1 MSSIL
6 IIYLFAALLLSFA
19 IGYFQYFYSV
29 KNKTVVNYV
38 LLVLRSL
45 GFFMLFVLLIN
56 PKIKTTEIDN
66 VKPVLSILIDNSKS
80 IAYFKDTSSVNSFV
94 NQLQNDNLLNDKF
107 TIKTYY
113 FDDDLS
119 IRDSLNFLGNN
130 TNISKAITQAN
141 SLYDN
146 EIAPIVLLSDGN
158 QTVGNDYSFT
168 NSNQPIYPVV
178 FGDTTV
184 YTDLKINQINVNKY
198 SYLNNKF
205 PVEVLLNY
213 EGNESVTS
221 KFKIFNK
228 SNNVVFSKQLR
239 FSATENS
246 KSLTANLT
254 SLQEGVQYYRTSLQ
268 KVEGEKNIKN
278 NVKNFSIEVIDEQ
291 TKILLLSS
299 VLHPDI
305 GAFKKAIESNKQRK
319 VDVFLI
325 DNFKK
330 EINDYQLVILF
341 EVNKKFKNIIDAVK
355 STKSNYLLVSGVNT
369 DWNFINQNELG
380 FRKNFINQTESYNAD
395 YNSAFQTYYQ
405 KDIGFSQFPPL
416 QDQFGEIKI
425 LKEHQTLLN
434 QNINGVSTQQP
445 LLITSEENNQKTS
458 VLFGQGI
465 WKWRANSFLSTNSFQ
480 DFDSF
485 IGNLIQYLSSNKKR
499 NRLDVQAEKLF
510 TANSNVVFNAFY
522 TDKNYKFDNRASLEI
537 LITNIES
544 KETFALPFSLDNNNY
559 KTSIQNLPS
568 GSYTYKVT
576 VLGQNINRYGSFKIT
591 DFEIEAQFTRA
602 NAEKLQQLANKTKG
616 KHYHKN
622 EFENLKQELLGNSSY
637 YTIQNVKLKEK
648 NLIDWKWILFLIVAL
663 FSAEWFIRKY
673 YGKI

>member
-1 MSSIL
+1 
-6 IIYLFAALLLSFA
+6 
-19 IGYFQYFYSV
+19 
-29 KNKTVVNYV
+29 
-38 LLVLRSL
+38 
-45 GFFMLFVLLIN
+45 MLFVLLIN

>member
-1 MSSIL
+1 M
-6 IIYLFAALLLSFA
+6 LFA
-19 IGYFQYFYSV
+19 
-29 KNKTVVNYV
+29 
-38 LLVLRSL
+38 
-45 GFFMLFVLLIN
+45 LLIN
-56 PKIKTTEIDN
+56 PKIKTTQTDN
-66 VKPVLSILIDNSKS
+66 VKPILSILIDNSKS

-107 TIKTYY
+107 TIKSYY

-119 IRDSLNFLGNN
+119 IRDSLKFLGNN
-130 TNISKAITQAN
+130 TNISEAITKVN
-141 SLYDN
+141 MLYDN
-146 EIAPIVLLSDGN
+146 EIAPIVILSDGN

-168 NSNQPIYPVV
+168 NSKQPVYPVI
-178 FGDTTV
+178 FGDTTRHI
-184 YTDLKINQINVNKY
+184 DLKINQINVNKY

-246 KSLTANLT
+246 KSFTANLT

-268 KVEGEKNIKN
+268 KVEREKNIKN
-278 NVKNFSIEVIDEQ
+278 NVKNFSIEVINEQ

-434 QNINGVSTQQP
+434 QNINGVATQQP

-499 NRLDVQAEKLF
+499 NRLDIQAEKLF
-510 TANSNVVFNAFY
+510 AANSNVVFNAFY

-537 LITNIES
+537 LITSIES

-576 VLGQNINRYGSFKIT
+576 ALGQNINRYGSFKIT

-602 NAEKLQQLANKTKG
+602 NTEKLLQLANKTKG
-616 KHYHKN
+616 KRYHKN

-673 YGKI
+673 YGKV

>member
-1 MSSIL
+1 M
-6 IIYLFAALLLSFA
+6 LFA
-19 IGYFQYFYSV
+19 
-29 KNKTVVNYV
+29 
-38 LLVLRSL
+38 
-45 GFFMLFVLLIN
+45 LLIN
-56 PKIKTTEIDN
+56 PKIKTTQTDN
-66 VKPVLSILIDNSKS
+66 VKPILSILIDNSKS

-107 TIKTYY
+107 TIKSYY

-119 IRDSLNFLGNN
+119 IRDSLKFLGNN
-130 TNISKAITQAN
+130 TNISEAITKVN
-141 SLYDN
+141 MLYDN
-146 EIAPIVLLSDGN
+146 EIAPIVILSDGN

-168 NSNQPIYPVV
+168 NSKQPVYPVI
-178 FGDTTV
+178 FGDTTRHI
-184 YTDLKINQINVNKY
+184 DLKINQINVNKY

-278 NVKNFSIEVIDEQ
+278 NVKNFSIEVINEQ

-434 QNINGVSTQQP
+434 QNINGVATQQP

-465 WKWRANSFLSTNSFQ
+465 WKWRANSFLSNNSFQ

-510 TANSNVVFNAFY
+510 AANSNVVFNAFY

-576 VLGQNINRYGSFKIT
+576 ALGQNINRYGSFKIT

-602 NAEKLQQLANKTKG
+602 NTEKLLQLANKTKG
-616 KHYHKN
+616 KRYHKN

-673 YGKI
+673 YGKV

>member
-1 MSSIL
+1 M
-6 IIYLFAALLLSFA
+6 
-19 IGYFQYFYSV
+19 
-29 KNKTVVNYV
+29 
-38 LLVLRSL
+38 
-45 GFFMLFVLLIN
+45 
-56 PKIKTTEIDN
+56 
-66 VKPVLSILIDNSKS
+66 IDNSKS

-107 TIKTYY
+107 TIKSYY

-119 IRDSLNFLGNN
+119 IRDSLKFLGNN
-130 TNISKAITQAN
+130 TNISEAITKVN
-141 SLYDN
+141 MLYDN
-146 EIAPIVLLSDGN
+146 EIAPIVILSDGN

-168 NSNQPIYPVV
+168 NSKQPVYPVI
-178 FGDTTV
+178 FGDTTRHI
-184 YTDLKINQINVNKY
+184 DLKINQINVNKY

-246 KSLTANLT
+246 KSFTANLT

-268 KVEGEKNIKN
+268 KVEREKNIKN
-278 NVKNFSIEVIDEQ
+278 NVKNFSIEVINEQ

-434 QNINGVSTQQP
+434 QNINGVATQQP

-499 NRLDVQAEKLF
+499 NRLDIQAEKLF
-510 TANSNVVFNAFY
+510 AANSNVVFNAFY

-537 LITNIES
+537 LITSIES

-576 VLGQNINRYGSFKIT
+576 ALGQNINRYGSFKIT

-602 NAEKLQQLANKTKG
+602 NTEKLLQLANKTKG
-616 KHYHKN
+616 KRYHKN

-673 YGKI
+673 YGKV